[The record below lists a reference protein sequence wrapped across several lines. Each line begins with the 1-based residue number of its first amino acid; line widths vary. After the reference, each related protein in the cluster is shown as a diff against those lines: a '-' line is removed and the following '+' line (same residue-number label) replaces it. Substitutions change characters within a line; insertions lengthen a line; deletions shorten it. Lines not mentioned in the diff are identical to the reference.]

1 MNIIERQTT
10 LGKSLYEININAMKE
25 FATLQKDNVEKYLAT
40 NRSFGEQLPAVKDIN
55 SLVELQR
62 QYGATLWSN
71 AKGSFEHQNELLRT
85 AIEDTRDAL
94 KQAFT
99 PDSAQAN
106 SAKIKPTAKTAT
118 SAKPKAKV
126 KAKAKAKAATKSS
139 TADVAPSAP

>member
-10 LGKSLYEININAMKE
+10 LSKSLYEININAMKE

-40 NRSFGEQLPAVKDIN
+40 NRSFGEQLPTVKDIN
-55 SLVELQR
+55 SLVALQR

-99 PDSAQAN
+99 PDRGQAN
-106 SAKIKPTAKTAT
+106 SAKIKPTAKTAAP
-118 SAKPKAKV
+118 AKPKAKV
-126 KAKAKAKAATKSS
+126 KAKAKAKAATKPAAAS
-139 TADVAPSAP
+139 VAPSAP